1 MSELEPQAAPAP
13 SHRFDIYGLGNAL
26 VDQEVVVHDEFLRTQ
41 GIAKGAMTLIDEPR
55 LVRLL
60 ADLRSEFALK
70 GRASGGSAA
79 NTLVT
84 ASYFGSRA
92 FYSCRVGSDEAGEF
106 YLADLSAAGVST
118 NPHQGMLADDLASGM
133 TGRCLVLVTDDAE
146 RTMNTFLGI
155 TSELSHAEID
165 FEALAASR
173 LLYIEGYLV
182 TSPTGREAAVRAK
195 AFARERGIEVA
206 YTLSDSSMLQYF
218 GEGVAQILGED
229 GVDLLFCNEGEA
241 LQWSGCYSVAE
252 AADALKEIAKRFCI
266 TLGARGALVYDGE
279 NLLEIAAHEVTP
291 VDSNGAGDVFAGA
304 FLHAYAAGL
313 GCQRAGDL
321 ASLASA
327 RCVTQF
333 GPRLPALAHLEIRDQ
348 VLGAAN
354 PQLSA
359 AAAS

>member
-1 MSELEPQAAPAP
+1 MAATSPTTQ
-13 SHRFDIYGLGNAL
+13 RFDIYGLGNAL
-26 VDQEVVVHDEFLRTQ
+26 VDKEFLVHDEFLRAH
-41 GIAKGAMTLIDEPR
+41 GIAKGSMTLIDEA
-55 LVRLL
+55 RLL
-60 ADLRSEFALK
+60 SLLTQLRSEFGLK

-92 FYSCRVGSDEAGEF
+92 FYSCRVGDDEAGEF
-106 YLADLSAAGVST
+106 YLADLRAAGVST
-118 NPHQGMLADDLASGM
+118 NPRGAPPDGASPAM

-155 TSELSHAEID
+155 TSELSHTEID

-182 TSPTGREAAVRAK
+182 TSTSGREAAVRAK

-218 GEGVAQILGED
+218 GDGVAQILGED

-241 LQWSGCYSVAE
+241 LQWSGQSSVT
-252 AADALKEIAKRFCI
+252 AAASALKKIARRFCI
-266 TLGARGALVYDGE
+266 TLGARGALVYDGAS
-279 NLLEIAAHEVTP
+279 LLAIAPHPVTP
-291 VDSNGAGDVFAGA
+291 LDSNGAGDVFAGA
-304 FLHAYAAGL
+304 FLHAYTAGF

-333 GPRLPALAHLEIRDQ
+333 GPRLPAQTHGELRAQ
-348 VLGAAN
+348 VLG
-354 PQLSA
+354 
-359 AAAS
+359 

>member
-1 MSELEPQAAPAP
+1 LFLFWLNNMSYTVSTA
-13 SHRFDIYGLGNAL
+13 HRFDVYGLGNAL
-26 VDQEVVVHDEFLRTQ
+26 VDKEFLVHDEFLRAQ
-41 GIAKGAMTLIDEPR
+41 GIAKGSMTLIDEPR

-60 ADLRSEFALK
+60 ADLHSEFGLK
-70 GRASGGSAA
+70 GRSSGGSAA

-92 FYSCRVGSDEAGEF
+92 FYSCRVGADEAGEF
-106 YLADLSAAGVST
+106 YLADLSAAGVTS
-118 NPHQGMLADDLASGM
+118 NPHQGVNAQSAALGM
-133 TGRCLVLVTDDAE
+133 TGRCLVLITNDAE

-155 TSELSHAEID
+155 TAELSHAEID
-165 FEALAASR
+165 FDALAASR

-182 TSPTGREAAVRAK
+182 TSPSGREAALRAK

-218 GEGVAQILGED
+218 GDGVAQILGED

-241 LQWSGCYSVAE
+241 LQWSGLSNVSD
-252 AADALKEIAKRFCI
+252 AAHALKQVARRFCI
-266 TLGARGALVYDGE
+266 TLGARGALVFDGK
-279 NLLEIAAHEVTP
+279 NFLEIAPHPVTP

-304 FLHAYAAGL
+304 FLHAYAAGF
-313 GCQRAGDL
+313 GCQQAGDL

-333 GPRLPALAHLEIRDQ
+333 GPRLPAKVHQEIRQQ
-348 VLGAAN
+348 VLG
-354 PQLSA
+354 
-359 AAAS
+359 

>member
-1 MSELEPQAAPAP
+1 MSSTSTTPTPAS
-13 SHRFDIYGLGNAL
+13 SHRYDIYGLGNAL
-26 VDQEVVVHDEFLRTQ
+26 VDKEFLVHDEFLQAR
-41 GIAKGAMTLIDEPR
+41 GIAKGSMTLIDEPR
-55 LVRLL
+55 LVSLL
-60 ADLRSEFALK
+60 AELRSEFGLK

-92 FYSCRVGSDEAGEF
+92 FYSCRVGADEAGEF
-106 YLADLSAAGVST
+106 YLADLSAAGVAT
-118 NPHQGMLADDLASGM
+118 NPRRDADNAAPGM

-155 TSELSHAEID
+155 TSDLSHEEID
-165 FEALAASR
+165 FDALAASR

-182 TSPTGREAAVRAK
+182 TSPTGRAAAVRAK

-206 YTLSDSSMLQYF
+206 YTLSDSSMLQFF
-218 GEGVAQILGED
+218 GEGVAQILGDD

-241 LQWSGCYSVAE
+241 LQWSGQASI
-252 AADALKEIAKRFCI
+252 AAAANALKQVARRFCI
-266 TLGARGALVYDGE
+266 TLGARGALIFDGE
-279 NLLEIAAHEVTP
+279 NFLEIAPHAVTP

-304 FLHAYAAGL
+304 FLHAYAAGM

-327 RCVTQF
+327 RCVMQF
-333 GPRLPALAHLEIRDQ
+333 GPRLPAHAHGEIRAQ
-348 VLGAAN
+348 VLGVA
-354 PQLSA
+354 
-359 AAAS
+359 

>member
-1 MSELEPQAAPAP
+1 MSLTDSTLTP
-13 SHRFDIYGLGNAL
+13 STTHRFDIYGLGNAL
-26 VDQEVVVHDEFLRTQ
+26 VDKEFVVHDEFLLAQ

-60 ADLRSEFALK
+60 ADLGREFGLK

-92 FYSCRVGSDEAGEF
+92 FYSCRVGADEAGAF
-106 YLADLSAAGVST
+106 YLADLRAAGVAT
-118 NPHQGMLADDLASGM
+118 NPHRGVDGDSAALGM
-133 TGRCLVLVTDDAE
+133 TGRCLVLVTPDAE

-155 TSELSHAEID
+155 TSDLSHAEID
-165 FEALAASR
+165 FDALAASR

-182 TSPTGREAAVRAK
+182 TSPSGLEAAVRAK

-241 LQWSGCYSVAE
+241 LQWSGAASVAE
-252 AADALKEIAKRFCI
+252 AAQALKAVARRFCI
-266 TLGARGALVYDGE
+266 TLGARGALVFDGE
-279 NLLEIAAHEVTP
+279 NFLEIAPHPVTP
-291 VDSNGAGDVFAGA
+291 VDSNGAGDVFSGA

-333 GPRLPALAHLEIRDQ
+333 GPRLPAQTHLEIRQ
-348 VLGAAN
+348 KVLGN
-354 PQLSA
+354 
-359 AAAS
+359 

>member
-1 MSELEPQAAPAP
+1 MSHTDPAATPDTTY
-13 SHRFDIYGLGNAL
+13 RFDIYGLGNAL
-26 VDQEVVVHDEFLRTQ
+26 VDKEFVVHDEFLRAQ

-60 ADLRSEFALK
+60 ADLRSEFGLK

-92 FYSCRVGSDEAGEF
+92 FYSCRVGADEAGEF
-106 YLADLSAAGVST
+106 YLADLSAAGVAT
-118 NPHQGMLADDLASGM
+118 NPHRGMVADSVASGM
-133 TGRCLVLVTDDAE
+133 TGRCLVMITDDAE

-155 TSELSHAEID
+155 TSELSHTEID

-182 TSPTGREAAVRAK
+182 TSPSGREAAVRAK

-218 GEGVAQILGED
+218 GEGVAQILGDD

-241 LQWSGCYSVAE
+241 LQWSGSASVAD
-252 AADALKEIAKRFCI
+252 AANALKQVARRFCI
-266 TLGARGALVYDGE
+266 TLGARGAVVYDGE
-279 NLLEIAAHEVTP
+279 NLLEIAPHPVTP
-291 VDSNGAGDVFAGA
+291 LDSNGAGDVFAGA

-327 RCVTQF
+327 RCVMQF
-333 GPRLPALAHLEIRDQ
+333 GPRLPAHAHLEIRDL
-348 VLGAAN
+348 VLGAEN
-354 PQLSA
+354 P
-359 AAAS
+359 

>member
-1 MSELEPQAAPAP
+1 MTSTAASVRATGAP
-13 SHRFDIYGLGNAL
+13 RFDIYGLGNAL
-26 VDQEVVVHDEFLRTQ
+26 LDKEFLVQDEFLAEQ
-41 GIAKGAMTLIDEPR
+41 GIAKGAMTLIDAPR
-55 LVRLL
+55 LVTLL
-60 ADLRSEFALK
+60 AELRRQFGLR

-92 FYSCRVGSDEAGEF
+92 FYSCRVGPDEAGEF
-106 YLADLSAAGVST
+106 YLADLRAAGVAT
-118 NPHQGMLADDLASGM
+118 NPHQGQAAPGEDAGI
-133 TGRCLVLVTDDAE
+133 TGRCLVLITPDAE
-146 RTMNTFLGI
+146 RTMNTFLGT
-155 TSELSHAEID
+155 TSELSQVEID
-165 FEALAASR
+165 FAALADSR

-182 TSPTGREAAVRAK
+182 TSPSARAAAVRAK

-206 YTLSDSSMLQYF
+206 YTLSDSSMLQFF
-218 GEGVAQILGED
+218 GEGVAQILGDD

-241 LQWSGCYSVAE
+241 LQWSGASSVAE
-252 AADALKEIAKRFCI
+252 AAQALKRVARRFCI
-266 TLGARGALVYDGE
+266 TLGARGALVFDGE
-279 NLLEIAAHEVTP
+279 KMLEIAPHPVTP

-333 GPRLPALAHLEIRDQ
+333 GPRLPAQAHPEIRQ
-348 VLGAAN
+348 AVLGAD
-354 PQLSA
+354 
-359 AAAS
+359 